1 MVGKVNIGLETD
13 HRGLN
18 KFVSREEQNYQT
30 VLGQIKHV
38 LSKSAP
44 TPSLVTMPSI
54 GMPYAL
60 TVEESSTRSCFGAS

>member
-18 KFVSREEQNYQT
+18 KFVSREEPNYQR
-30 VLGQIKHV
+30 VLSQIKHV

-44 TPSLVTMPSI
+44 TPLLHMP
-54 GMPYAL
+54 L
-60 TVEESSTRSCFGAS
+60 TVEESSTQSCFGASRRT